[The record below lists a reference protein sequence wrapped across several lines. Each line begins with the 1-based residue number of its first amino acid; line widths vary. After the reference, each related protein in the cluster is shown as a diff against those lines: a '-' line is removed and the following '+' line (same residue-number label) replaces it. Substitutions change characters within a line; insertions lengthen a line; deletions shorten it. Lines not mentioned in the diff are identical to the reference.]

1 MNRIT
6 MLALVL
12 TLSPLTAVAE
22 NLMDIYTLAKANDP
36 TYRGAE
42 AAWQAA
48 LEAKPQSRALL
59 FPSLDLSA
67 NRTENR
73 QTINQPAASAGKSSF
88 DSDGYSLT
96 LTQPVYHHDY
106 FVGLKQS
113 DAQVGQA
120 NANYGAEQQELM
132 LRAAQRYFAVLSAQD
147 NLEYARAEK
156 KAVARQLEQTQ
167 KRFEVGLIAITD
179 VHEAKAQYDL
189 TVAREIEAE
198 NALSNS
204 KEELTEI
211 TGRQIEHI
219 NTMTN
224 SLPLISPD
232 PADIE
237 QWTTTA
243 EAQNLRLIAAQQA
256 AEAAAQEV
264 RRQYAGH
271 LPTLDLVGNTTNAY
285 SGGGR
290 FGASDIDND
299 SISLQFNMNLFR
311 GGAVSSRVREA
322 EFLRTRAKEDLELQ
336 RRTVMR
342 STRQAYNG
350 VLAAIS
356 RVNALKQALISS
368 ESALEAT
375 QAGFEVGTRTIVD
388 VLVALRGKF
397 AAKRDYSQARYDYIL
412 QTLNLKQAAGTVD
425 VSDLEKIN
433 NWLQ

>member
-1 MNRIT
+1 MNRTTI
-6 MLALVL
+6 LALAL
-12 TLSPLTAVAE
+12 LLSPLTAAAE
-22 NLMDIYTLAKANDP
+22 NLMDIYNLAKSNDP
-36 TYRGAE
+36 AYRGAE
-42 AAWQAA
+42 AAWHAA

-59 FPSLDLSA
+59 FPSVNVSA
-67 NRTENR
+67 NRTEND
-73 QTINQPAASAGKSSF
+73 QTINQPVASAGKSSF
-88 DSDGYSLT
+88 SSDGYTLS

-106 FVGLKQS
+106 FVGLKQA

-120 NANYGAEQQELM
+120 NANYRADQQDLM
-132 LRAAQRYFAVLSAQD
+132 LRSAERYFAVLSAQD
-147 NLEYARAEK
+147 NLEFARAEK

-179 VHEAKAQYDL
+179 VHEARAQFDL
-189 TVAREIEAE
+189 TIAREIEAE

-204 KEELTEI
+204 REELAEI
-211 TGRQIEHI
+211 TGQNHEHFSVLAS
-219 NTMTN
+219 
-224 SLPLISPD
+224 SLPLINPE
-232 PADIE
+232 PADID

-243 EAQNLRLIAAQQA
+243 EAQNLRLIAAQRA
-256 AEAAAQEV
+256 AEIAKHEIS
-264 RRQYAGH
+264 RQRAGH
-271 LPTLDLVGNTTNAY
+271 LPTLDLVGNSTNTY

-290 FGASDIDND
+290 FGESDIDND
-299 SISLQFNMNLFR
+299 SISLQFSINLFQ
-311 GGAVSSRVREA
+311 GGAVSSKVREA
-322 EFLRTRAKEDLELQ
+322 EHLRTQANENRELQ
-336 RRTVMR
+336 RRAVLR

-356 RVNALKQALISS
+356 RVKALKQALVSS

-375 QAGFEVGTRTIVD
+375 EAGFEVGTRTIVD

-412 QTLNLKQAAGTVD
+412 GTLSLKQAAGMVD